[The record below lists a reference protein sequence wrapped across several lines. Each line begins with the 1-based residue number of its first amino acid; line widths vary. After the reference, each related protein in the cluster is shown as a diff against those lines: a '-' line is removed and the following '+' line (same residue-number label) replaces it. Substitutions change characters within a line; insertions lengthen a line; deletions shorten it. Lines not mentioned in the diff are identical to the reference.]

1 MRKMGA
7 RLAAGIA
14 VGLLAGAATGWGLSG
29 AGGGAG
35 HPEPAVASLVSY
47 EGCSQLLGQAR
58 SEALDE
64 LTADVH
70 PSASTGPDHGTGLV
84 GLPLASSRPVAVSTP
99 AVENGTDMA
108 AGASGVSATAG
119 SAAMSA
125 AAPAADSTTSG
136 TSGTGGAQ
144 SPAFSTTNDQ
154 EAGVDEPDLAKTDGN
169 LLVALRQSSDSL
181 EVAAVSGTPT
191 IEGSLDLSSLV
202 EATGL
207 FLVGDDAV
215 VLGSSV
221 SSAASGAGGGGS
233 GPVGVVSGGAGAPG
247 DPVVMPMLQATSG
260 PAVVPVQPAGSDTEV
275 VVVDLSNPA
284 QPSVARSFSM
294 QGTEVD
300 ARLIAGVVEVVVSS
314 TPDLGLVAPADGSA
328 TSEQAATA
336 DDRAAIASSTVSD
349 YLPSVT
355 SEPSGTTTTAPC
367 TSALHTVGDAGLDT
381 IGIVPI
387 DPSSDQPGPE
397 VTVMGDASSVYAS
410 TSSLFVAYSPQ
421 QFDEPD
427 GTAPDGTGPASDD
440 TVVDAF
446 DLSDPSAPVY
456 TGSGTV
462 PGSLIGQYAMS
473 EYDGDLRV
481 ATTVGTP
488 TPAPQDGPAPAT
500 LSDNRITVLAQQG
513 GAWVTVGSITGLG
526 TGESIYA
533 VRFEGPLAY
542 VVTFNQTD
550 PLYVVDLSNPTA
562 PQLAGQLPLT
572 GYSSFLEPLGGG
584 LLLGIGQDVNA
595 NLQTDGLQVS
605 LFDVSN
611 PADPKLLDTD
621 VIPGASSTAEND
633 AHALL
638 YWAATNLV
646 VMPVDE
652 LQEVVPLPQPL
663 AAAAQPATPPGNS
676 SSGDFVGALAWHV
689 TGQTLG
695 QANQISQPP
704 SSSPSPPVT
713 EALGPEIERA
723 LVVGDMLYTVS
734 DSGIMASDLAT
745 LGAEAWMPYS

>member
-1 MRKMGA
+1 M
-7 RLAAGIA
+7 AAGIA

-29 AGGGAG
+29 AGGGAR
-35 HPEPAVASLVSY
+35 HPGSAVASLVSY

-64 LTADVH
+64 LTADVL
-70 PSASTGPDHGTGLV
+70 PPASTGPGHGTGV
-84 GLPLASSRPVAVSTP
+84 VELPLASSPVAVSTP

-119 SAAMSA
+119 SAAMGA
-125 AAPAADSTTSG
+125 PAPAADSTSSG
-136 TSGTGGAQ
+136 TGGTGGAQ
-144 SPAFSTTNDQ
+144 SPSFSTTNDQ

-221 SSAASGAGGGGS
+221 SSAASGAGGGNSGSSSGGS
-233 GPVGVVSGGAGAPG
+233 GPAGVASGGAAAPG
-247 DPVVMPMLQATSG
+247 DPVVMPMLPATNG
-260 PAVVPVQPAGSDTEV
+260 PAVVPVQPTGSDTEV

-284 QPSVARSFSM
+284 QPSVARSFSL

-336 DDRAAIASSTVSD
+336 DDRAAIATSTVSD

-421 QFDEPD
+421 QFAEPD
-427 GTAPDGTGPASDD
+427 GTAPAGDD

-513 GAWVTVGSITGLG
+513 GAWVAVGSITGLG

-550 PLYVVDLSNPTA
+550 PLYVVDLSNPAA

-663 AAAAQPATPPGNS
+663 PLPPAAQPGTAPGNS
-676 SSGDFVGALAWHV
+676 SGGDFVGALAWHV
-689 TGQTLG
+689 TGQSLG
-695 QANQISQPP
+695 QASQISQPP
-704 SSSPSPPVT
+704 SSSPSLPGT
-713 EALGPEIERA
+713 GALGPEIERA